1 MAWQDELIPTLRVM
15 IGDLD
20 ETAFVY
26 SDDSLEQ
33 ILLVAAKQVATTI
46 SFEQTFV
53 ISVQNGTLT
62 PDPTVGANTNDGFV
76 NLFSIKAAAILD
88 RTEASLAAR
97 RGISVKDGTSAID
110 LSKVALAKIRLLDKG
125 WNAVYDDAVFE
136 YRYLRA
142 QTVAGAMVLGPF
154 RLYANQRWGGSP
166 SFGERSGGFSTL

>member
-20 ETAFVY
+20 TTALVY
-26 SDDSLEQ
+26 SDDSLES

-46 SFEQTFV
+46 SFEQAFV

-62 PDPTVGANTNDGFV
+62 PDPTIGVNTNDGFV

-97 RGISVKDGTSAID
+97 RGITVKDGTSMID
-110 LSKVALAKIRLLDKG
+110 LSKVADAKIRLLEKG
-125 WNAVYDDAVFE
+125 WNEVYDDAVFE
-136 YRYLRA
+136 YRYLRS

-154 RLYANQRWGGSP
+154 RIYANTYWGGNR
-166 SFGERSGGFSTL
+166 GYGDRSGSYSGF